1 MSAAPAPAKR
11 WFKIGEAAERL
22 GVSPKDLRY
31 WESVIPEIRP
41 RRSKG
46 NLRYYHADE
55 LPRLTR
61 IRDWVREGLS
71 AVDCRGL
78 LLTGQA
84 APALDLGLS
93 PEDLAPAPK
102 SRRPAP
108 GVKVASDLQPAI
120 LALRELLARL
130 GGAPAP
136 APASGGSDPDTGSGE
151 RTPLAKP
158 APKRVPK
165 PKPVLDPPPSLF

>member
-1 MSAAPAPAKR
+1 MNASSAPAKR
-11 WFKIGEAAERL
+11 WFKIGEAAEQL
-22 GVSPKDLRY
+22 GVKAKDLRY

-84 APALDLGLS
+84 ARPLDLGLS
-93 PEDLAPAPK
+93 EEDLAPSAK
-102 SRRPAP
+102 VRRPAP
-108 GVKVASDLQPAI
+108 GVKVAADLQPAI

-130 GGAPAP
+130 GGPVETGG
-136 APASGGSDPDTGSGE
+136 SGGAAPPS
-151 RTPLAKP
+151 KP

-165 PKPVLDPPPSLF
+165 PKPVLDPPPGLF

>member
-1 MSAAPAPAKR
+1 MTATPAPAKR
-11 WFKIGEAAERL
+11 WFKIGEAAELL

-46 NLRYYHADE
+46 NLRYYHVDE

-61 IRDWVREGLS
+61 IRDWTREGLS

-78 LLTGQA
+78 LLTGQSA
-84 APALDLGLS
+84 RPLDLGLS
-93 PEDLAPAPK
+93 EEDLAPAPK
-102 SRRPAP
+102 VRRPAA
-108 GVKVASDLQPAI
+108 GVKVSADLQPAI
-120 LALRELLARL
+120 QALRDLLARL

-136 APASGGSDPDTGSGE
+136 APPGGGAP
-151 RTPLAKP
+151 PAKP
-158 APKRVPK
+158 APRRVPR
-165 PKPVLDPPPSLF
+165 PKPVLDPPPGLF

>member
-1 MSAAPAPAKR
+1 LSASPAPAKR

-22 GVSPKDLRY
+22 GISPKDLRY

-55 LPRLTR
+55 LPRLAR
-61 IRDWVREGLS
+61 IRDWVREGLG
-71 AVDCRGL
+71 AADCRGL

-93 PEDLAPAPK
+93 AEDLAPAPK
-102 SRRPAP
+102 ARRPAP
-108 GVKVASDLQPAI
+108 GVKVAADLQPAI
-120 LALRELLARL
+120 QALRELLARL
-130 GGAPAP
+130 GEGPRPAPPSGEGAPP
-136 APASGGSDPDTGSGE
+136 
-151 RTPLAKP
+151 AKP
-158 APKRVPK
+158 APRRVPK

>member
-11 WFKIGEAAERL
+11 WFKIGEAAEQL
-22 GVSPKDLRY
+22 GVTPKDLRY

-55 LPRLTR
+55 LPRLAR

-102 SRRPAP
+102 TRRPAP
-108 GVKVASDLQPAI
+108 GVKVGADLQPAI
-120 LALRELLARL
+120 QALRDLLARL
-130 GGAPAP
+130 GGEPEPAEASSGAPP
-136 APASGGSDPDTGSGE
+136 
-151 RTPLAKP
+151 AKP
-158 APKRVPK
+158 APRRVPK

>member
-1 MSAAPAPAKR
+1 MSASSAPAKR
-11 WFKIGEAAERL
+11 WFKIGEAADQV

-55 LPRLTR
+55 LPRLAR

-102 SRRPAP
+102 TRRAAP
-108 GVKVASDLQPAI
+108 GVRVAADLQPAI
-120 LALRELLARL
+120 AALRELLARL
-130 GGAPAP
+130 GGEPRPAP
-136 APASGGSDPDTGSGE
+136 PSDAGP
-151 RTPLAKP
+151 AKP